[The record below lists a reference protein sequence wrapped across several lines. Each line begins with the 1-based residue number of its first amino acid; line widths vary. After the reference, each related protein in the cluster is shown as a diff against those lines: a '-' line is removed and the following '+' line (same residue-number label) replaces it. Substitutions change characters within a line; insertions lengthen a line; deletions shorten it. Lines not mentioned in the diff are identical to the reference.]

1 MGFFPAFPK
10 GSLGIWSK
18 ASQMAECRQMPHTD
32 GAPFP
37 WDEQTNCNRL
47 THNRSKSLKDLWLG
61 ELKVGGTLN
70 MMGNLWPSTSRRPL
84 LLDSMKGSPAPPA
97 YLFGSHLS
105 HRSGKRIYCQVIGKM
120 ASLLSQIVGMR
131 YMKCGTKLAGILSS
145 WEHLPQFTFFI
156 GRKGCVRL
164 PGRSEPIT
172 DQL

>member
-1 MGFFPAFPK
+1 MGFFSAFPK

-18 ASQMAECRQMPHTD
+18 ASQMAECRQMPYTD

-37 WDEQTNCNRL
+37 WDEQTNCNSL
-47 THNRSKSLKDLWLG
+47 THNRRKSLKDLWLG
-61 ELKVGGTLN
+61 GLKVEGTLN
-70 MMGNLWPSTSRRPL
+70 MMGRLWPSTSRRPL

-131 YMKCGTKLAGILSS
+131 YMKCGTKLAGILSP
-145 WEHLPQFTFFI
+145 WEYLP
-156 GRKGCVRL
+156 
-164 PGRSEPIT
+164 
-172 DQL
+172 